1 MVRLKFPAGKLQ
13 EILDVAS
20 VVSRGARALFPE
32 QPFVSLKPQEKM
44 VVFESFGQ
52 ESAVRFY
59 YSPEGKKVDP
69 LPAAVAVPIR
79 EFRDLVSK
87 MEGDVTLGV
96 KSDEELDIECPV
108 AKYSL
113 RGLSEDEL
121 AEFPFGKETPVFQYE
136 FDAANLK
143 RILSQVIFPT
153 TGEREVDYTRGVL
166 WHHLPATLRI
176 VSTDGFRLAMCE
188 HKLPIDKQGKTILD
202 SEGLRALARILPDD
216 DTKIELTIGEKFA
229 RFLFP
234 EFEYY
239 ISLLNMAYPDYES
252 ILDRETPHS
261 FTFSRDHMLKALS
274 RVLTLTR
281 AQARAYI
288 ALFTFAS
295 QSATI
300 NVESE
305 TLGKGTET
313 LSGTLNGDTKTLALN
328 CKYIT
333 DYLTTLTDD
342 QVILHFKD
350 TTTVCKFT
358 PLEHATSRYYLMPVK
373 HPSIEG

>member
-1 MVRLKFPAGKLQ
+1 MVRLKFSAGKLQ

-69 LPAAVAVPIR
+69 LPATVAVPIR

-96 KSDEELDIECPV
+96 KSEDELDVECPV

-113 RGLSEDEL
+113 RGLSEEEV
-121 AEFPFGKETPVFQYE
+121 AEFPFGKELPVFQYE
-136 FDAANLK
+136 FEGANLK
-143 RILSQVIFPT
+143 RMLEQAIFPT
-153 TGEREVDYTRGVL
+153 TGEREVDYSRGVL
-166 WHHLPATLRI
+166 WHQLPGALRI
-176 VSTDGFRLAMCE
+176 VTTDGFRLAMCE
-188 HKLPIDKQGKTILD
+188 EKVAVEKEGKSILD
-202 SEGLRALARILPDD
+202 SEGVRALARILPDD
-216 DTKIELTIGEKFA
+216 DTRIEISVGEKFA

-239 ISLLNMAYPDYES
+239 VSLLNMAYPDYES
-252 ILDRETPHS
+252 IMQRETPHT
-261 FTFSRDHMLKALS
+261 FTLKREEMVKALS
-274 RVLTLTR
+274 RVVTLTR
-281 AQARAYI
+281 SQARAYI
-288 ALFTFAS
+288 ALFSFTDREGV
-295 QSATI
+295 I
-300 NVESE
+300 EVESE
-305 TLGKGTET
+305 TLGKGRET
-313 LSGTLNGDTKTLALN
+313 LAGTLKGEGKTLALN
-328 CKYIT
+328 CKYVM
-333 DYLTTLTDD
+333 DYLMTLSEE
-342 QVILHFKD
+342 QVNIAYKD
-350 TTTVCKFT
+350 TTSVCVFSPVGEGK
-358 PLEHATSRYYLMPVK
+358 SRYYLMPVK